1 MKTHPFF
8 IICIGL
14 LATAFISTSHADIY
28 KWRDANGVLHY
39 GNTLPAQ
46 AAGAAMT
53 TFDNHGQVVTQTA
66 AALTDKQR
74 QALAAK
80 NAEEEKRLQAQQAQQ
95 RSDNALI
102 NTYTTPQEIDEAR
115 DHNLA
120 LTQLMIESLN
130 SRMTPLL
137 AKRANLIKN
146 SGSNVSKNPNY
157 VSNEAEIASLQAQLT
172 QNQQA
177 LVSTRQKY
185 NQEKARYIELTG
197 KMPAH

>member
-1 MKTHPFF
+1 MKTRPFS
-8 IICIGL
+8 IIFIGL
-14 LATAFISTSHADIY
+14 LATAFSSISHADIY

-46 AAGAAMT
+46 AAGSAMT

-80 NAEEEKRLQAQQAQQ
+80 NAEEEKRLLAQQAQQ

-102 NTYTTPQEIDEAR
+102 NTYTTPQEIDAAR

-120 LTQLMIESLN
+120 LTQLVIESLH

-146 SGSNVSKNPNY
+146 AGGKISKNPNY
-157 VSNEAEIASLQAQLT
+157 VSNETEIANLQAQLT

-185 NQEKARYIELTG
+185 DQEKARYIELTG
-197 KMPAH
+197 KTATH

>member
-1 MKTHPFF
+1 MKIHPLF
-8 IICIGL
+8 IIFFSVLMTGFSP
-14 LATAFISTSHADIY
+14 TTQADIY
-28 KWRDANGVLHY
+28 KWRDADGVLHY

-53 TFDNHGQVVTQTA
+53 TFDNHGQLVNQTA

-74 QALAAK
+74 QALAIK
-80 NAEEEKRLQAQQAQQ
+80 GAEAEKRLQAQQAQQ

-102 NTYTTPQEIDEAR
+102 NTYTTPQEIDAAR

-120 LTQLMIESLN
+120 LTQLMIQSLQ
-130 SRMTPLL
+130 SQLTPLL
-137 AKRANLIKN
+137 AKRTSLIKN
-146 SGSNVSKNPNY
+146 AGGKIPKNPNY
-157 VSNEAEIASLQAQLT
+157 LNNEAEITSLQTQLT

-185 NQEKARYIELTG
+185 DQEKARYIELTG
-197 KMPAH
+197 KTATH